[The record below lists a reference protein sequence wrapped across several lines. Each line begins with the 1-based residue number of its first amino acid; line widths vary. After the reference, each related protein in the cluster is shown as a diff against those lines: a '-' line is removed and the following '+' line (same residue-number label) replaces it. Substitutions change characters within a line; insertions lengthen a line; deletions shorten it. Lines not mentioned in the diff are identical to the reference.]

1 MIYPKCKHKNNQVP
15 AVRYDGYM
23 VPCCHFGGG
32 EFDEIKT
39 LVGDKLEQMHILNNT
54 IDEIN
59 CSEAYQLIEESFTK
73 SPLTQCK
80 RMCSDPVNYDENK
93 SSSNAKFRIEKI

>member
-1 MIYPKCKHKNNQVP
+1 MIYPKCKYKDNQVP

-32 EFDEIKT
+32 EFEEIKA

-59 CSEAYQLIEESFTK
+59 CSEAYQIIEASFANK
-73 SPLTQCK
+73 PLTQCI
-80 RMCSDPVNYDENK
+80 RMCSDPINYDETI
-93 SSSNAKFRIEKI
+93 SSSNAKFKREKL